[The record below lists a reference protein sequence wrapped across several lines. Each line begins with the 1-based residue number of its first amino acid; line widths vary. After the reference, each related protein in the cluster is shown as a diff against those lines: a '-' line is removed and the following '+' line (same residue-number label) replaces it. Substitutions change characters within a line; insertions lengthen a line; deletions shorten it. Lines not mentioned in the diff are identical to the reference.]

1 MHAFAKRLECMI
13 LNPRR
18 TPYQQSDRDLIGWT
32 HAAGARHLLNL
43 CPAHCATPLLS
54 LPILAA
60 ELCVSGIY
68 LKAEWSRLGLSSFK
82 GLGGAY
88 AVALLVMARAQ
99 VVLGRPI
106 QVQELVSAQVRA
118 IASGMTM
125 VCASAGNHGLSVAA
139 GAKVFGAH
147 AIVVLSAAV
156 SEDFA
161 ARLRE
166 QRATVVRVG
175 TDYEESMAY
184 ATATAAQQGWQ
195 LVSDSSW
202 PGYTEVP
209 LDVMRGYTV
218 LFDEAANTT
227 DESGGPATHVFIQA
241 GVGGLAAAAAGY
253 LRDRWG
259 ESFKLI
265 VVEPEGAPCL
275 LESVRRGQPVKVTGT
290 TSLGRLDCK
299 QPSLLAFDL
308 LCRLADAFL
317 LVSDANAET
326 AAMHLAREDAPLSAC
341 GAAGAAGLITAC
353 NDDDARQQLGL
364 NPSSRVLLIGTEAV
378 SHFIEGART

>member
-1 MHAFAKRLECMI
+1 MYAFAKRLECML

-18 TPYQQSDRDLIGWT
+18 APYQQSDRDLIGRA
-32 HAAGARHLLNL
+32 HATGALDLLKL
-43 CPAHCATPLLS
+43 CPAHSATPLLS

-60 ELCVSGIY
+60 DLGVSDVY
-68 LKAEWSRLGLSSFK
+68 LKAEWLRLGQSSFK

-99 VVLGRPI
+99 TVLGYAI
-106 QVQELVSAQVRA
+106 QLQDLLSAPVRD

-139 GAKVFGAH
+139 GARVFGAH

-161 ARLRE
+161 TRLRE
-166 QRATVVRVG
+166 QRATVVRAG
-175 TDYEESMAY
+175 TSYEESMAY
-184 ATATAAQQGWQ
+184 ATATAARHGWD
-195 LVSDSSW
+195 LLPDSSW
-202 PGYTEVP
+202 PGNTETP
-209 LDVMRGYTV
+209 LNVMRGYTV
-218 LFDEAANTT
+218 LFDETADTLDT
-227 DESGGPATHVFIQA
+227 SDEPATHVFIQA

-259 ESFKLI
+259 GGFKLI

-275 LESVRRGQPVKVTGT
+275 LESVRRGQPVTVTGA

-299 QPSLLAFDL
+299 KPSLLAFDL
-308 LCRLADAFL
+308 LSHLADAFL
-317 LVSDANAET
+317 LVSDANAAT
-326 AAMHLAREDAPLSAC
+326 AAMRIAREGAPLSAC
-341 GAAGAAGLITAC
+341 GAAGAAGLVTAC
-353 NDDDARQQLGL
+353 RDDDAPQQLGL
-364 NPSSRVLLIGTEAV
+364 NSSSRVLLIGTEVV
-378 SHFIEGART
+378 SHFIEGA